1 MKDKKTK
8 EKKIK
13 TKKEDQNPSRL
24 KNATRLIWDVLLWI
38 FGATLYAVSVAIFVT
53 PLKISSGGLT
63 GLGIIVN
70 YLLPFIPIGAFVFVC
85 NVPLFLISWKVFGF
99 KFIARTAVATSIL
112 SGMIDIIT
120 YLGTKYDWIYSGS
133 DTLMGSIF
141 GGVLAGAGLGVV
153 FLAGATTGGI
163 DILARLLRLKFPHI
177 SVGRLVLACDFA
189 VVLLTGIVYKSF
201 ESILY
206 SIIVVFL
213 SSLALDYVVSGRDH
227 SKLLLIVTK
236 NPDQVVKEIISE
248 CGRGVSILRS
258 EGGYSHEEKKMLLC
272 AMRSHEVAHVRKI
285 IARYDENPFII
296 ITNTSEILG
305 LGFKSH
311 KDTL

>member
-1 MKDKKTK
+1 MKKEKTK
-8 EKKIK
+8 EKKAK
-13 TKKEDQNPSRL
+13 VKDLSKLR
-24 KNATRLIWDVLLWI
+24 KATRLTGDVLMWI
-38 FGATLYAVSVAIFVT
+38 LGATLYAVSVSIFVT

-70 YLLPFIPIGAFVFVC
+70 YLLPVIPTGAFVFVC

-99 KFIARTAVATSIL
+99 KFIARTAVATAIL
-112 SGMIDIIT
+112 SVMIDLTT

-189 VVLLTGIVYKSF
+189 VVLLTGIVYRSF

-227 SKLLLIVTK
+227 SKLLIISTSNPDAVTK
-236 NPDQVVKEIISE
+236 DIINE
-248 CGRGVSILRS
+248 CGRGVSMLRS
-258 EGGYSHEEKKMLLC
+258 EGGYSHKEKNMLMC
-272 AMRSHEVAHVRKI
+272 AVRAHEVAHIRKI
-285 IARYDENPFII
+285 VAKYDENPFII
-296 ITNTSEILG
+296 ITNTSEVLG